1 MLIAFLKGFGAGS
14 GLIIA
19 IGAQNAFV
27 LSQGI
32 KKNHYI
38 VIPLICAVCDALL
51 ITLGV
56 TGMGLFLASTRT
68 LSLMAGMG
76 GAVFLF
82 LYGLRS
88 FKSALAGGSLS
99 SDEKARTSLKAA
111 ILTTLAVTLL
121 NPHVYLDTVVLLG
134 SLSSQFHP
142 PAHLYFGAGA
152 VMASFSWF
160 FALGVGGRLLAPPG
174 IYQGRLME
182 SIEFSGGDNHVGH
195 CRFCFK
201 GIIPHL
207 NICRTRLVPFQH
219 FFLIRAFFSI
229 IFSLQIR

>member
-1 MLIAFLKGFGAGS
+1 VLIAFLKGFGAGS

-56 TGMGLFLASTRT
+56 TGMGLFLASSRT
-68 LSLMAGMG
+68 LSLAAGMG

-88 FKSALAGGSLS
+88 FRSALAGGSLS
-99 SDEKARTSLKAA
+99 SDEKTKTSLKTAV
-111 ILTTLAVTLL
+111 LTTLAVTLL

-134 SLSSQFHP
+134 SLSSQFHSP
-142 PAHLYFGAGA
+142 GHLYFGAGA

-160 FALGVGGRLLAPPG
+160 FALGVGGRLMAPVFTREVSWRVLNSLVG
-174 IYQGRLME
+174 ITMWVIAGSVLK
-182 SIEFSGGDNHVGH
+182 V
-195 CRFCFK
+195 
-201 GIIPHL
+201 L
-207 NICRTRLVPFQH
+207 
-219 FFLIRAFFSI
+219 FSI
-229 IFSLQIR
+229 

>member
-38 VIPLICAVCDALL
+38 LIPLICAFCDGLL

-56 TGMGLFLASTRT
+56 TGTGVFLASSRT
-68 LSLMAGMG
+68 LSLIAGIG

-82 LYGLRS
+82 LYGIRS
-88 FKSALAGGSLS
+88 FKSVLAGGSLS
-99 SDEKARTSLKAA
+99 PEDKTGPSLKTA

-134 SLSSQFHP
+134 TLSSQFNP
-142 PAHLYFGAGA
+142 PANLYFGAGA
-152 VMASFSWF
+152 VMASFFWF
-160 FALGVGGRLLAPPG
+160 FSLSLGGRILAPVFVK
-174 IYQGRLME
+174 
-182 SIEFSGGDNHVGH
+182 EFSWKVMNSLVGITMWAIALSVL
-195 CRFCFK
+195 K
-201 GIIPHL
+201 GL
-207 NICRTRLVPFQH
+207 
-219 FFLIRAFFSI
+219 FFL
-229 IFSLQIR
+229 

>member
-1 MLIAFLKGFGAGS
+1 MKLFILRIPKYTKGVTVLIAFLKGFGAGS

-56 TGMGLFLASTRT
+56 TGLGLFLASSRT
-68 LSLMAGMG
+68 LSLVAGMG
-76 GAVFLF
+76 GAIFLF
-82 LYGLRS
+82 FYGLRS
-88 FKSALAGGSLS
+88 FKSALAGGSLCS
-99 SDEKARTSLKAA
+99 GENAGTSLKTAA
-111 ILTTLAVTLL
+111 LTTLAVTLL

-142 PAHLYFGAGA
+142 PGHLYFGAGA

-160 FALGVGGRLLAPPG
+160 FALGVGGRLLAPVFARECSWRVLNSLVG
-174 IYQGRLME
+174 ITMWVIAGSVL
-182 SIEFSGGDNHVGH
+182 
-195 CRFCFK
+195 K
-201 GIIPHL
+201 GL
-207 NICRTRLVPFQH
+207 
-219 FFLIRAFFSI
+219 FFR
-229 IFSLQIR
+229 